1 MCHICGCLFPYS
13 RLTCPGVHLL
23 NDSWEK
29 LQPHCR
35 SWIRVK
41 KNEWMALSSLLNK
54 NIDVKYARPV
64 LFSSFSIHGGRKHG
78 VFSIVLALRHIVS
91 SKIQAE
97 KTHKT

>member
-1 MCHICGCLFPYS
+1 
-13 RLTCPGVHLL
+13 
-23 NDSWEK
+23 
-29 LQPHCR
+29 
-35 SWIRVK
+35 
-41 KNEWMALSSLLNK
+41 MALSSLLIK